1 MVYTMKEISTECYDR
16 IGEEDPVH
24 FGKETRENGSEIL
37 EEGLAEFSLKA
48 SVKNYLT
55 QVGEGQRIGP
65 QAAKIA

>member
-55 QVGEGQRIGP
+55 
-65 QAAKIA
+65 